1 MPILRPKIRR
11 DYMRELLALSRALSR
26 ALFAS
31 GAAALVLLAGACRP
45 DIAQTPTDKVVS
57 AVFDPTTA
65 KIPIPNDLV
74 FPPFNPNLNS
84 VCPPPAN
91 AQTGAAACA
100 QAELLAAFQ
109 AAGNKFPND
118 QEVAITIDFTE
129 TDLHSNNTTTLLA
142 PELDFTSFKSSTF
155 YVASLTANAV
165 TPVPIDPPKASD
177 YVKSVDHGTLT
188 IHHQGRTPWPPG
200 SYAVVMRGG
209 DDGVKTIDGTP
220 VSPSQI
226 FALIAQGADFTKDEN
241 LGLLRAQTGSIE
253 AARAQGAQLAVL
265 VQVYQNSLFKAAD
278 AQFPHQE
285 LAIGATFS
293 INATT
298 NVTVDA
304 GRGIVPLPIDLLRDP
319 VSGKL
324 SALAACTLAGSR
336 LNPDGTCPSAAAGG
350 FQALDGFSTTGAIL
364 APTSDLIIAGSARG
378 AGVVQLFDLSVPAQP
393 SPVPVADL
401 IIEPCEFTVNP
412 ADGTS
417 GCTAPATA
425 LAPVIAIQPAGATRG
440 DTSSVFR
447 SKPLKDKTDY
457 AVVITNGVK
466 DKNMKPIGRG
476 TVASILRFTNPVFV
490 NNKSQL
496 LGVDDGTAAVLEK
509 MRLQLK
515 PVFALPSLA
524 TTDVAMAYTFRTQTI
539 VDQAVGLAALPYSTP
554 AATALPIATSFQAET
569 PAQAFTKFGVLG
581 TGPTPVPSGN
591 IDEILE
597 VDINTFNAL
606 DPITGAFLADPTK
619 ASLEPIHVL
628 IATPKADN
636 ASIPACA
643 GPLAPLGK
651 CAPLMVFRHGL
662 GGGRADMLL
671 VADSFAAA
679 GMVTVAIDAAKHG
692 DRSFCTPGA
701 TGAANHCVAPA
712 VCATLL
718 PSGAQGDVNPP
729 GSCRTPTG
737 PGVFIKRAVS
747 LACVA
752 DPTLCPDR
760 TDGIPLDSSN
770 YLISTNFFRT
780 RDTLRQDLIDQSQL
794 IRALAFAPSGP
805 PPTSPTHEVF
815 DHIFGRAFAQT
826 GGGLLI
832 DPRTVYYTGQSFG
845 AIQGMMDVAANPR
858 ILKAAFNVGGG
869 TIVDVFSQSDLPRF
883 KAAFQAILD
892 ALHITPGTAQF
903 LQFLVVAKTT
913 LDPADPINFAGH
925 LTSHT
930 LPNLLVMPPTL
941 QDPKKIL
948 TQIANCDGVVPNAFS
963 FVYASNVPTSPLLGF
978 PGFGGPGTFQLFVP
992 VGAADIGNC
1001 TNDASKVD
1009 HGFLTDWTKPFAA
1022 LAQDDIA
1029 KFMMNNTSP
1038 LGLRHP

>member
-1 MPILRPKIRR
+1 
-11 DYMRELLALSRALSR
+11 MRESLAPSRAFSVC
-26 ALFAS
+26 
-31 GAAALVLLAGACRP
+31 GAAASVLVFSACRP

-65 KIPIPNDLV
+65 KIPLPNDLV
-74 FPPFNPNLNS
+74 FPPFNPSLNS

-91 AQTGAAACA
+91 AQTGAPACA

-142 PELDFTSFKSSTF
+142 PELDFTSFKANTF

-209 DDGVKTIDGTP
+209 ADGVKTIDGTP

-226 FALIAQGADFTKDEN
+226 FALIATGADFTKDEN

-278 AQFPHQE
+278 TQFPHQE

-378 AGVVQLFDLSVPAQP
+378 AGVVQLFDLSTPAAP

-412 ADGTS
+412 ADGKS

-425 LAPVIAIQPAGATRG
+425 LAPVIAIQPAGATAG

-447 SKPLKDKTDY
+447 SRPLKDKTDY

-466 DKNMKPIGRG
+466 DKNMNPIGRG

-515 PVFALPSLA
+515 PVFAHPSLA
-524 TTDVAMAYTFRTQTI
+524 SVTVAMSYTFRTQTI
-539 VDQAVGLAALPYSTP
+539 VDQAVSLAALPYSP
-554 AATALPIATSFQAET
+554 LVQPVAPLPLAAPTVETAT
-569 PAQAFTKFGVLG
+569 QAFTKYGVDSN
-581 TGPTPVPSGN
+581 VVASSN

-597 VDINTFNAL
+597 VDIETFNAL
-606 DPITGAFLADPTK
+606 DPITGAFMPDPTRAPK
-619 ASLEPIHVL
+619 ERIHVL
-628 IATPKADN
+628 IATPLAAN
-636 ASIPACA
+636 APNNQCL
-643 GPLAPLGK
+643 GPTGVR
-651 CAPLMVFRHGL
+651 CAPMMVFHHGL
-662 GGGRADMLL
+662 GSGRVAMLT
-671 VADSFAAA
+671 VADSFARA

-692 DRSFCTPGA
+692 DRSFCTSGPASPTSGCNG
-701 TGAANHCVAPA
+701 GAACT
-712 VCATLL
+712 TLL
-718 PSGAQGDVNPP
+718 PTGAQGDVHPP
-729 GSCRTPTG
+729 GSCG
-737 PGVFIKRAVS
+737 AAGFVKAAVS
-747 LACVA
+747 ATCRT
-752 DPTLCPDR
+752 DPSPCPAN
-760 TDGIPLDSSN
+760 TDGIPLVSAN
-770 YLISTNFFRT
+770 YVTSTNFFRT
-780 RDTLRQDLIDQSQL
+780 RDTFRQDLIDQSQL
-794 IRALAFAPSGP
+794 IRALAFVPSGA
-805 PPTSPTHEVF
+805 PPTGHSVF
-815 DHIFGRAFAQT
+815 DHMIARGVV
-826 GGGLLI
+826 I
-832 DPRTVYYTGQSFG
+832 DPATVYYTGQSQGSVQG
-845 AIQGMMDVAANPR
+845 AMNVATNPR
-858 ILKAAFNVGGG
+858 ITKAAFNVGGG
-869 TIVDVFSQSDLPRF
+869 TIVDIFTNSPAFS
-883 KAAFQAILD
+883 AGTD
-892 ALHITPGTAQF
+892 ALLAQLGIQRGTSQF
-903 LQFLVVAKTT
+903 LQFLVVAKTV

-925 LTSHT
+925 LTDHM
-930 LPNLLVMPPTL
+930 LPDLLANPNGTVKQL
-941 QDPKKIL
+941 PKKVL
-948 TQIANCDGVVPNAFS
+948 SQIANCDGVVPNPFNLLA
-963 FVYASNVPTSPLLGF
+963 ASNIYAGNTPAVPLPAVPAFFT
-978 PGFGGPGTFQLFVP
+978 PGLTGAFQLFVGPGFHP
-992 VGAADIGNC
+992 VNTPFGTCPVMSPTVFVA
-1001 TNDASKVD
+1001 
-1009 HGFLTDWTKPFAA
+1009 HGFLTDWAVPSLTTN
-1022 LAQDDIA
+1022 AQNDIA
-1029 KFMMNNTSP
+1029 AFLMSDTLP
-1038 LGLRHP
+1038 LTVQHQ